1 MQRMKRNTSG
11 WKQSKS
17 TERSR
22 VMRDDYMAGVGLYHR
37 RVSVRQCPVQ
47 LSAAKSTER
56 NWHYSG
62 KPGWKSGNSECIY
75 LCGYTNRYPGT
86 LHGTSERLSPGAPG
100 IATGGSGTMEFCT
113 DSGGSGFW
121 TCLSVLSATER
132 WKGHCS
138 ILRGSAW
145 IGTVLASG
153 TVTGSFV
160 SDLFPGDRDRAT
172 LLPFNLHICVV
183 FG

>member
-1 MQRMKRNTSG
+1 METRERRMLLPVRHTDRDSG
-11 WKQSKS
+11 A
-17 TERSR
+17 
-22 VMRDDYMAGVGLYHR
+22 V
-37 RVSVRQCPVQ
+37 
-47 LSAAKSTER
+47 
-56 NWHYSG
+56 
-62 KPGWKSGNSECIY
+62 
-75 LCGYTNRYPGT
+75 
-86 LHGTSERLSPGAPG
+86 HGTAERLSSGASG
-100 IATGGSGTMEFCT
+100 VAGGESGTMELCA
-113 DSGGSGFW
+113 DSGSSGFR
-121 TCLSVLSATER
+121 TCLPVLSATER

-145 IGTVLASG
+145 TGTVLASG